1 MPRSENGRLAHFHE
15 EIKPILIITI
25 SICPTFYVSRKR
37 IDSSMKVI
45 VLTLHGA
52 RLDAF
57 GTYGGNLAATPHFDK
72 LASQSV
78 VFDQHYASHLAP
90 LDAEEA
96 IADSTVV
103 TLDEL
108 TAALST
114 NNGSSAYF
122 ADHRVMHHLS
132 YTASWKHVGV
142 VTDHDLAALEQPTL
156 SDAVLQH
163 GVDWLQQYG
172 QHYDSWLLN
181 LELGALIPDWR
192 EEEIAEDPA
201 EKADS
206 DDEEAKAEPI
216 FEFDPEE
223 PSPAPSRFGW
233 RLAYGGVMR
242 YLDDLMGQF
251 LKLLDELELT
261 NECMVV
267 VQSSSGQWLG
277 EYGPVADRTD
287 GLHEERSHLPLII
300 RFPKG
305 AGAGKRVHHFTQP
318 EDVMVTIYQSLV
330 GEAPVDTQGDHLV
343 RFTQGQAGRYR
354 EYAVSLLHSQDEQI
368 LEAGLR
374 SLYWHLIVTLHP
386 EWDSPLQLYRKPE
399 DRWDMNNTITEH
411 PEVAEHLE
419 LTLRRWLAW
428 STTGCLGDAPK
439 LRDEVVK
446 VMAG

>member
-1 MPRSENGRLAHFHE
+1 
-15 EIKPILIITI
+15 
-25 SICPTFYVSRKR
+25 
-37 IDSSMKVI
+37 MKVI

-57 GTYGGNLAATPHFDK
+57 GTYGGSLAATPHFDQF
-72 LASQSV
+72 ASQSV

-90 LDAEEA
+90 DSQDES
-96 IADSTVV
+96 IADDTVV

-108 TAALST
+108 TAALTT
-114 NNGSSAYF
+114 NGGSSAYF

-132 YTASWKHVGV
+132 YTTSWKHVAV
-142 VTDHDLAALEQPTL
+142 VNDHDLAALEQPTL

-163 GVDWLQQYG
+163 GIDWLQQYG

-181 LELGALIPDWR
+181 LELGALVPDWR
-192 EEEIAEDPA
+192 EEEFAEGPA
-201 EKADS
+201 EKS
-206 DDEEAKAEPI
+206 DAEDEAKAEPI
-216 FEFDPEE
+216 FDYDPEE

-242 YLDDLMGQF
+242 YLDDLIGQF

-261 NECMVV
+261 KECMFV

-277 EYGPVADRTD
+277 EYGPVPDRSE
-287 GLHEERSHLPLII
+287 GLNEERCHLPLII
-300 RFPKG
+300 RFPNG
-305 AGAGKRVHHFTQP
+305 AGAGRRVHHFTQP
-318 EDVMVTIYQSLV
+318 EDVMVTVYQSLV
-330 GEAPVDTQGDHLV
+330 GDAPVDTQGDHLV

-354 EYAVSLLHSQDEQI
+354 EYAVSVLVGQDEQL
-368 LEAGLR
+368 LEASLR
-374 SLYWHLIVTLHP
+374 SIYWNIIVPLHH
-386 EWDSPLQLYRKPE
+386 EHARPLQLYRKPE
-399 DRWDMNNTITEH
+399 DRWDMNNVVTEH

-428 STTGCLGDAPK
+428 STAGCVGEPAK

-446 VMAG
+446 VLAV